1 MLQKVAVGAAI
12 LFALVSAPA
21 TAAER
26 PGAQEAL
33 LKWYGL
39 VLELVRHTPTYSP
52 PVASRAFA
60 YLGVAAYEAVASGS
74 PDLQSLAGQLNDL
87 TPLPPRDAGKTYDDA
102 VVVNAAMAH
111 ASAQSLHPYRAD
123 RPARARRHGEEDA
136 ARKSRP
142 GCRRMWSRAARPMAR
157 RSAGTS
163 SPGRRATAAPSSR
176 TWAFRSNT
184 L

>member
-1 MLQKVAVGAAI
+1 MLQRVAIGAAI

-33 LKWYGL
+33 LNWYRL

-60 YLGVAAYEAVASGS
+60 YLGVTAFEAVASGS
-74 PDLQSLAGQLNDL
+74 DELQSLAGQLNGL
-87 TPLPPRDAGKTYDDA
+87 
-102 VVVNAAMAH
+102 
-111 ASAQSLHPYRAD
+111 
-123 RPARARRHGEEDA
+123 DA
-136 ARKSRP
+136 AA
-142 GCRRMWSRAARPMAR
+142 AAR
-157 RSAGTS
+157 
-163 SPGRRATAAPSSR
+163 GRRD
-176 TWAFRSNT
+176 